1 MVVQEPTY
9 ILHLEKYRPFNS
21 YPIRAVTKLVK
32 SLCFCCHTSVFL
44 IRSYGAPNGAG
55 RCPVAQCYGN
65 TWATLAQS
73 KIKLGQYCQLVVALL
88 DVGS

>member
-1 MVVQEPTY
+1 MREQCTLLMLQSP
-9 ILHLEKYRPFNS
+9 
-21 YPIRAVTKLVK
+21 
-32 SLCFCCHTSVFL
+32 VFL
-44 IRSYGAPNGAG
+44 IRSYGAPNDTG
-55 RCPVAQCYGN
+55 RCSVPQCHDN

>member
-1 MVVQEPTY
+1 MREQCTLLMLQP
-9 ILHLEKYRPFNS
+9 P
-21 YPIRAVTKLVK
+21 
-32 SLCFCCHTSVFL
+32 VFL
-44 IRSYGAPNGAG
+44 IRSYGTPNGTG
-55 RCPVAQCYGN
+55 RCPVAQCYDK

>member
-1 MVVQEPTY
+1 MPG
-9 ILHLEKYRPFNS
+9 
-21 YPIRAVTKLVK
+21 
-32 SLCFCCHTSVFL
+32 FL

-55 RCPVAQCYGN
+55 RCPVAQCYDN
-65 TWATLAQS
+65 TWATLVQS

>member
-1 MVVQEPTY
+1 MSMLLDNAKTKIFVVLDINICLQP
-9 ILHLEKYRPFNS
+9 
-21 YPIRAVTKLVK
+21 AA
-32 SLCFCCHTSVFL
+32 VFL
-44 IRSYGAPNGAG
+44 IRSYGAG
-55 RCPVAQCYGN
+55 RCPVAQCYDK